1 MSDDTAVLEH
11 QEAQRNHARRA
22 SLDLLRS
29 KSRAQQ
35 EYEFEMETPEG
46 KVKATFLFRAV
57 SAAEWDRLIT
67 DNPPT
72 TAQRGEQQTYNPDT
86 FCPALMSKVCI
97 DPQMN
102 AAEWGELWNSPD
114 WNKGE
119 LSELF
124 WAAAG
129 LCNRGLDV
137 NPTEAV

>member
-1 MSDDTAVLEH
+1 MSDETDQLHA
-11 QEAQRNHARRA
+11 QETQRAHAKRA

-35 EYEFEMETPEG
+35 EYEFEMNTAEG

-57 SAAEWDRLIT
+57 SALEWDRLVT

-72 TAQRGEQQTYNPDT
+72 NAQKAEQATYNPDT
-86 FCPALMSKVCI
+86 FCPALLSKVCI
-97 DPQMN
+97 DPQMSV
-102 AAEWGELWNSPD
+102 ADWSEIWNSPD

-119 LSELF
+119 LSEIF